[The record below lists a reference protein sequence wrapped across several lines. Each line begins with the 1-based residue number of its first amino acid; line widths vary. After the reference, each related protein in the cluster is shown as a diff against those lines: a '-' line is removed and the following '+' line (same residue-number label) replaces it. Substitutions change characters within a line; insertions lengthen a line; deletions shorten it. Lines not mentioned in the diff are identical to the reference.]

1 VLQSAEK
8 RDPSQR
14 KIHQRSKVARR
25 QITGF
30 QGEGIFVRLAQ
41 TLNVDQPARRRKSQP
56 GSHCRLILNDFGGPA
71 FKRQMSARGLA
82 LGDFSNDGAVDVLIS
97 CNNEP
102 PSLLRNNAGNR
113 NHWLGVKLVGTK
125 SNIDAIGARVTWQAG
140 DLKRT
145 VMKVGGGSYLSYH
158 DPRLVLGI
166 GPPQQNRAN
175 RDPLAAAQRIG
186 PAVDRS
192 SPRSLHHD
200 SRTTGKVGVTLLSVF
215 PRLSMAQFA
224 ERENA
229 RRARVA
235 QAGTLGSAK
244 RTYLLAGEMST
255 TCRVLVFGSIVAV
268 TFTLWPSNCFAL
280 SWSSS

>member
-1 VLQSAEK
+1 MQFRHVGLGGSGVNFLIGVGEFHVEVVLQSAEK

-56 GSHCRLILNDFGGPA
+56 GSHCRLILSDFGGPA
-71 FKRQMSARGLA
+71 FKRQMSVRGLA

-102 PSLLRNNAGNR
+102 PLLLRNNAGNR

-166 GPPQQNRAN
+166 GLRSKIERIEIHWPQPSGLVQQLT
-175 RDPLAAAQRIG
+175 DLPL
-186 PAVDRS
+186 DRYI
-192 SPRSLHHD
+192 
-200 SRTTGKVGVTLLSVF
+200 TI
-215 PRLSMAQFA
+215 
-224 ERENA
+224 REG
-229 RRARVA
+229 
-235 QAGTLGSAK
+235 QAK
-244 RTYLLAGEMST
+244 WE
-255 TCRVLVFGSIVAV
+255 
-268 TFTLWPSNCFAL
+268 
-280 SWSSS
+280 